1 MIKTMLTKADLH
13 YLLTQQEKLD
23 KNIREKLNISEKKWR
38 NDMTSE
44 HSLAIEV
51 EVSEFINECH
61 DLWKYWKS
69 KPVNKARIIEEGIDV
84 IHFLMLHYNKESNG
98 KFVSKREVAHNMHG
112 LLNLFVKGMDDLPV
126 DALAL
131 EQLILK
137 SDDIVFQLY
146 VVLKVLDHYGF
157 TAEDIISEYNTKNK
171 ENFRRIETGY

>member
-23 KNIREKLNISEKKWR
+23 KDIREKLNISEKKWQ
-38 NDMTSE
+38 NDMTPE

-69 KPVNKARIIEEGIDV
+69 KPVSKARIIEEAIDV
-84 IHFLMLHYNKESNG
+84 IHFLMLHYNKGSHG
-98 KFVSKREVAHNMHG
+98 KFISKREVAHNMYG
-112 LLNLFVKGMDDLPV
+112 YLNIFAKEMDDLPV

-137 SDDIVFQLY
+137 SEDIVFQLY

-157 TAEDIISEYNTKNK
+157 TSEDIIAEYNAKNK
-171 ENFRRIETGY
+171 ENFRRMASGY